1 MLSQRYNLRS
11 HPKVNAKRRS
21 NRRSSV
27 KPHPRPRTGSA
38 DVVPEKVDHVKEI
51 APSVRASKKC
61 ASPPQRREGDRCLIP
76 KATFSNYIR
85 GIGKKHTPPPRT
97 MKWSESA
104 LSALQ
109 KVTEHQ
115 LKSMLNKAKT
125 IALLNGRR
133 LVLPRDIYAVSLCAA
148 PSLH

>member
-1 MLSQRYNLRS
+1 MGRCTTEGSCVQCMPRG
-11 HPKVNAKRRS
+11 
-21 NRRSSV
+21 SSWSSIV
-27 KPHPRPRTGSA
+27 GLFTGQ
-38 DVVPEKVDHVKEI
+38 EKGTKEVDHVKEI